1 MKTNLLEPVFS
12 YIFRRISKFSKKLCL
27 DEEFWGEILLKVVT
41 WEFPILVS
49 FVCVNKK
56 GYPKILQNFELLQII
71 MVNPYQNL
79 ERDESTSHSY
89 FAEVEFWWW
98 TQGTIIS
105 RKFTPPIRSS
115 SALSLVKPVKLDFPR
130 FSGED
135 PASWVY
141 KAKQYFGYYQ
151 TPNAERLVIASFH
164 MNPAHEV

>member
-1 MKTNLLEPVFS
+1 MNQHPTA
-12 YIFRRISKFSKKLCL
+12 
-27 DEEFWGEILLKVVT
+27 
-41 WEFPILVS
+41 
-49 FVCVNKK
+49 
-56 GYPKILQNFELLQII
+56 ILQKLSSD
-71 MVNPYQNL
+71 
-79 ERDESTSHSY
+79 DEPRARSSQENSP
-89 FAEVEFWWW
+89 
-98 TQGTIIS
+98 
-105 RKFTPPIRSS
+105 PPIRSS